1 MTDFVVVKQNIIK
14 HGCGTVT
21 ALLPMSITVLNPG
34 GGGGYSLYSNDRDD
48 HHIFRVI
55 LIINDL
61 VF

>member
-34 GGGGYSLYSNDRDD
+34 GGGGVLP
-48 HHIFRVI
+48 IFEW
-55 LIINDL
+55 
-61 VF
+61 